1 MFDRILV
8 RSILL
13 QIADALE
20 KISLRFSP
28 IRSASDFSDSASGV
42 ATMDAICMRFLAV
55 GEAVKNLDKLS
66 AGTLLSRYPSVDW
79 KGIMGFRDILAH
91 HYFDIDAEQV
101 FWICSHEI
109 QPLSDIVEQMIQ
121 ELS

>member
-1 MFDRILV
+1 
-8 RSILL
+8 
-13 QIADALE
+13 
-20 KISLRFSP
+20 
-28 IRSASDFSDSASGV
+28 
-42 ATMDAICMRFLAV
+42 MRFLAV

-91 HYFDIDAEQV
+91 HYFDIDVEQV